1 MAQRCFASIAC
12 IILAEVEAMK
22 EATKVESFVEKYFRE
37 KGFAQG
43 LEEGRTVGRAEGRAE
58 GRTAGRAE
66 MLNAATSFMK
76 EIGISA
82 DIISKFT
89 DSSLANA

>member
-43 LEEGRTVGRAEGRAE
+43 LEEGRTVGRAEGR
-58 GRTAGRAE
+58 TAGRAE